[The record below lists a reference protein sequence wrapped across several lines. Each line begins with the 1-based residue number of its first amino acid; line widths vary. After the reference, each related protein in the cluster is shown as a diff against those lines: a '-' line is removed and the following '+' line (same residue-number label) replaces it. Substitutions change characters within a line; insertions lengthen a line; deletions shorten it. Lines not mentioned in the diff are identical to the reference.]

1 MDTKP
6 ANFIDKTQEM
16 ANDRKIYFLN
26 FGRTSPLYRSQNNI
40 IWKTTNKATT
50 TPPPPK
56 ENTLHCYL
64 CGWSFGW
71 LNNIHP
77 WGYFFF
83 K

>member
-50 TPPPPK
+50 TPPQK
-56 ENTLHCYL
+56 K
-64 CGWSFGW
+64 
-71 LNNIHP
+71 IH
-77 WGYFFF
+77 YTVTSAADHLDD
-83 K
+83 